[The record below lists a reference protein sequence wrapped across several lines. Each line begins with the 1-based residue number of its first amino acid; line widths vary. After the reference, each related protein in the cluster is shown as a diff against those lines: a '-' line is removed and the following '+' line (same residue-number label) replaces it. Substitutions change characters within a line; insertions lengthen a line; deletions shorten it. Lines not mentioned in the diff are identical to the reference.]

1 MSLTLALA
9 LLIVSL
15 FSVKDSPEIAVEL
28 PWPEDQPMV
37 PLWPTAAHP
46 FHVRR
51 SRAFQLAHRGE
62 FPVEVLRVGGRWLVR
77 TADLRRQL
85 GLPVYKKAA

>member
-1 MSLTLALA
+1 MAKNSQRRSQEESKP
-9 LLIVSL
+9 V
-15 FSVKDSPEIAVEL
+15 EEL

-37 PLWPTAAHP
+37 PLWPTAAKP
-46 FHVRR
+46 FDIAR
-51 SRAFQLAHRGE
+51 SRSYLLAENDR

-85 GLPVYKKAA
+85 GLPVYKNAA